1 MKSIVLSFWFLTVA
15 SGNLLAL
22 ILVSISDIFKY
33 QSHEFLFVA
42 GVMFV
47 DMLIFSILAYYYK
60 GSVRSEKVQIE

>member
-15 SGNLLAL
+15 CGNLIAL
-22 ILVSISDIFKY
+22 ILVSSIDIFEH

-47 DMLIFSILAYYYK
+47 DMLIFSVLAYYFK
-60 GSVRSEKVQIE
+60 SSVRLEKVQIE

>member
-15 SGNLLAL
+15 CGNLIAL
-22 ILVSISDIFKY
+22 ILVSAIDIFEY

-47 DMLIFSILAYYYK
+47 DMLIFSVLAYYFK
-60 GSVRSEKVQIE
+60 SSVRLEEVQIE

>member
-15 SGNLLAL
+15 CGNLIAL
-22 ILVSISDIFKY
+22 ILVSAIDIFEY

-47 DMLIFSILAYYYK
+47 DMLIFSVLAYYFK
-60 GSVRSEKVQIE
+60 SSVRLEKVQIE